1 MKNYKMLLVAAMA
14 TLAGFASCSDDDKS
28 TPVNDLKVSIT
39 MPLTVENAELVS
51 GTLKATNVATSK
63 VYSQDTIENNTLT
76 LRSLPVGVYNL
87 DFEGKVKYNI
97 SINDTTAAG
106 TLATVKQSVS
116 NYAVTESATHQANTE
131 TMALEIYNAKEGL
144 LITEIFF
151 TGTLTEEGKQYIDDQ
166 YLKVG
171 NNSDDTLYLDGVA
184 FVQSDFLTTDKQ
196 DYTPD
201 LMEDA
206 MTINSIYLF
215 PGNGQDYPIA
225 PGEEV
230 LLAVNAI
237 DHTEANPL
245 SFDLSIADF
254 EINNESSETEV
265 VDPNNQNVPDMIIW
279 YQESKSVFVM
289 HNRGFMAYALAK
301 PEITKEEFLA
311 NNFYTYYYKFVFG
324 ERSFDM
330 DGDAYI
336 LPNAWVIDAVNLS
349 VEAVYEWNVTSA
361 TLDAGWSYC
370 GKTNGDKNRYN
381 KSVIRK
387 KSGNKWVD
395 TNNSTNDF
403 EPEAKASMLK

>member
-1 MKNYKMLLVAAMA
+1 VFVTFLFLGFSVLSGQERLSGKVIDETTGEPLPGAVVASKMRRGVGVSADANGFFEIRRDAAWGDSVAVSYVGHETRIFALPNTEAHLVFALRERSTRLQNVVVTATESRTMTSSSVIQKKAMEH
-14 TLAGFASCSDDDKS
+14 LQPSSFAD
-28 TPVNDLKVSIT
+28 VL
-39 MPLTVENAELVS
+39 ELVP
-51 GTLKATNVATSK
+51 GGMA
-63 VYSQDTIENNTLT
+63 QDPSLTAPNTIA
-76 LRSLPVGVYNL
+76 LREAG
-87 DFEGKVKYNI
+87 I
-97 SINDTTAAG
+97 S
-106 TLATVKQSVS
+106 SS
-116 NYAVTESATHQANTE
+116 NYNTSSLGTSFLVDGAPISTNAN
-131 TMALEIYNAKEGL
+131 MQFMDGAW
-144 LITEIFF
+144 
-151 TGTLTEEGKQYIDDQ
+151 
-166 YLKVG
+166 
-171 NNSDDTLYLDGVA
+171 DTR
-184 FVQSDFLTTDKQ
+184 TT
-196 DYTPD
+196 
-201 LMEDA
+201 
-206 MTINSIYLF
+206 SR
-215 PGNGQDYPIA
+215 
-225 PGEEV
+225 
-230 LLAVNAI
+230 
-237 DHTEANPL
+237 
-245 SFDLSIADF
+245 DLSIADF

-324 ERSFDM
+324 DRSFDM